1 MIFGRGGRLE
11 IFLEGEK
18 VKLRL
23 VTERRGDPGGS
34 KLGGVLEGGILQ
46 ERVGAV
52 QGELE
57 EVSRGRE
64 RKKKGVLL
72 SSGRSCWRQS
82 FSGMLFFSSS
92 AHSWVMFVD

>member
-1 MIFGRGGRLE
+1 M
-11 IFLEGEK
+11 EGEK
-18 VKLRL
+18 VKLRR

-72 SSGRSCWRQS
+72 SSGRSCWGKS
-82 FSGMLFFSSS
+82 FSARCRLLIRYASTFTSVILYCIF
-92 AHSWVMFVD
+92 